1 MTDVRSLFDRKR
13 AQAASELAEAEKQ
26 AEEAGK
32 ERFDFTR
39 FRALLR
45 RTDAPG
51 TEAEHRTAYYV
62 RHPEMMTMM
71 EYVNFLDSV
80 APWEDSR

>member
-1 MTDVRSLFDRKR
+1 MDVEALFKRKR
-13 AQAASELAEAEKQ
+13 AQAAAELAEAEKQ

-32 ERFDFTR
+32 EKFDYTR

-45 RTDAPG
+45 NTDPGG
-51 TEAEHRTAYYV
+51 TEADHRTAYYV

-71 EYVNFLDSV
+71 EYVNFLESI